1 MRILNQTKNLHIC
14 GTTNWMSF
22 MFALVPQGTPL
33 RMIQVNVE
41 GYYSSC
47 HFISQLRNFN
57 LRKPIFPNGSQ
68 PHLPNICLKERCFLQ
83 YTAHKQDCTLFFMEI
98 LSLSSKDVYYTN
110 TLEMIIQ
117 NKKLSVFYCKMF
129 IKDRN
134 DKRIASQH

>member
-47 HFISQLRNFN
+47 HFISQVRNFN

-68 PHLPNICLKERCFLQ
+68 PHLPNICLKERCFLH